1 MEASPKKTSK
11 AFTLIE
17 VMIAV
22 AIIGILTT
30 VLLFS
35 SSSSRAKAR
44 DTRRI
49 SDANQIRIALE
60 GYFEQSTMGSQTYPT
75 SIYSLTNSLISTG
88 LMAAVPRDPKTG
100 NQYVYNAYGS
110 LATRSFCNGTSIPCK
125 SYCLVVHLEQNN
137 PIRLG
142 NTACSASTPADT
154 YLYPY
159 YISR

>member
-1 MEASPKKTSK
+1 MEVSKKTSAK

-30 VLLFS
+30 ILLFS

-44 DTRRI
+44 DARRI
-49 SDANQIRIALE
+49 SDATQIRIALE

-75 SIYSLTNSLISTG
+75 SIYSVTNSLLSTG
-88 LMAAVPRDPKTG
+88 LMTAIPRDPQTG
-100 NQYVYNAYGS
+100 NQYVYTGYGS
-110 LATRSFCNGTSIPCK
+110 LASRSFCNGSTIPCK

-137 PIRLG
+137 PIRVG
-142 NTACSASTPADT
+142 NVACSASTPADT